1 MAQSMAIGP
10 PSCYPAPQEKMTL
23 RVTSADMSVEKVEI
37 AGADTARPRSTL
49 IARMDLP
56 LAMVELVDLHIP
68 GPQDYRAQ
76 PRDNVIEMAL
86 TERPGP
92 AYLRYPDMPFMSSR
106 PVGEIVFV
114 PGGHTLDVTWSA
126 AGHQRVIRCAY
137 RKELEEGPRTW
148 TVEELAAA
156 LDVRS
161 PPVRKALLGLAEEMT
176 APGFHSSLLAES
188 LTALLAVELGRFF
201 RRRIE
206 HAPPGQLSPGQLR
219 IVNERIDCEGSL
231 PTAAELARDCGL
243 SKRHFFRLFRQ
254 TTGTSLV
261 EYATSQRIAR
271 AKTLLRDDA
280 LVVKQIAHR
289 CGFQTPAAFS
299 AAFRRVTGMTPR
311 EYRQGSLT

>member
-1 MAQSMAIGP
+1 MD
-10 PSCYPAPQEKMTL
+10 K
-23 RVTSADMSVEKVEI
+23 R
-37 AGADTARPRSTL
+37 RSTVV
-49 IARMDLP
+49 ARLDLP
-56 LAMVELVDLHIP
+56 LAVVELVDLHITV
-68 GPQDYRAQ
+68 PQEYRAQ
-76 PRDNVIEMAL
+76 PYDNVIEMAL

-92 AYLRYPDMPFMSSR
+92 SYVRYPNMPVVAAR

-114 PGGHTLDVTWSA
+114 PGGHILDVTWSV

-137 RKELEEGPRTW
+137 RKELEDEPRAW
-148 TVEELAAA
+148 TIEELTAA

-176 APGFHSSLLAES
+176 SPGFRSSLLAES

-206 HAPPGQLSPGQLR
+206 HAPPGQLSPSQLR
-219 IVNERIDCEGSL
+219 IVDERIDCEGGL

-261 EYATSQRIAR
+261 DYATSQRILR
-271 AKTLLRDDA
+271 AKNLLRDEG

-311 EYRQGSLT
+311 EYRQGPPLP